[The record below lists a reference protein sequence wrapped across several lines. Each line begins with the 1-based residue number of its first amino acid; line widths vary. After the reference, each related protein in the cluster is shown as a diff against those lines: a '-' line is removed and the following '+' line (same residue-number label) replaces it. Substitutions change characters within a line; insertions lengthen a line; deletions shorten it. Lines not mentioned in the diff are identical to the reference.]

1 MNIVKKTTE
10 AAIRNYE
17 NYLESKAASDFEK
30 KRILREQSAIH
41 EEVITNKLDGI
52 AKQKAFSEFATTVK
66 ESLMADYINYIYEGC
81 FNKIYSEDSNYENI
95 KGNLVMGFIK
105 SEGVNKLLN
114 RFKYQSEMLAEAALL
129 IEESTKTILEK
140 CADSK
145 CSFSLDTCDRDN
157 FYDKMMNAS
166 PEAVTNRIRA
176 RVGDAFEDFITK
188 NAENRMEIKS
198 ILQQTQEK
206 IDSTKND
213 AVKESY
219 SAIAKRKISN
229 INNKPKS
236 VFEAV
241 VYKLSKAAMT
251 KPELKEA
258 YLDSDGHLKMDA
270 IVESSKV
277 IYTFLEMLNTTKM
290 VDMNEST
297 VKDVL
302 QNMFK

>member
-166 PEAVTNRIRA
+166 PEAVTDKIRA
-176 RVGDAFEDFITK
+176 RVG
-188 NAENRMEIKS
+188 
-198 ILQQTQEK
+198 
-206 IDSTKND
+206 
-213 AVKESY
+213 Y